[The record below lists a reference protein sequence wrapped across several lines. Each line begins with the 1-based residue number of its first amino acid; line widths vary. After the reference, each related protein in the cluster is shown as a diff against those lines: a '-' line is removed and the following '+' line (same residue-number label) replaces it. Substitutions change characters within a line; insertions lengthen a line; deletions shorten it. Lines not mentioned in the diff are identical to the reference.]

1 MEPVTLSLMALSAS
15 GMALRRATDPSRVV
29 IEFPAHR
36 IDVQPRA
43 SVLSALAAGLRKRK
57 LFAPRQRDM
66 LHALARFAATQGL
79 RIDMQVSL
87 AGLFE
92 TGDDDLSPVASALR
106 QRRIDVVFSDMEG
119 TPLCGVELPAGRGP
133 AHRDAVRRRAF
144 AAADLPLMT
153 LYDDK
158 CWDQCRVAL
167 MDVLGGGLDAA
178 DDELPAEELLADD
191 ELFLEGEILV
201 N

>member
-1 MEPVTLSLMALSAS
+1 MEPMSLSLMALSAS
-15 GMALRRATDPSRVV
+15 SMAIRRATATPE
-29 IEFPAHR
+29 ITLEFPAHR
-36 IDVQPRA
+36 IDAQPRA

-57 LFAPRQRDM
+57 LFAPRQSDM
-66 LHALARFAATQGL
+66 LHALARFAASQGL

-106 QRRIDVVFSDMEG
+106 QRRIDVVISDMEG
-119 TPLCGVELPAGRGP
+119 MPLCGVELPAGRGP

-144 AAADLPLMT
+144 AAAELPLLT
-153 LYDDK
+153 LYDDSGWQT
-158 CWDQCRVAL
+158 CHAEL
-167 MDVLGGGLDAA
+167 MDVLGVDLDAA
-178 DDELPAEELLADD
+178 DDDCPAEAAL
-191 ELFLEGEILV
+191 